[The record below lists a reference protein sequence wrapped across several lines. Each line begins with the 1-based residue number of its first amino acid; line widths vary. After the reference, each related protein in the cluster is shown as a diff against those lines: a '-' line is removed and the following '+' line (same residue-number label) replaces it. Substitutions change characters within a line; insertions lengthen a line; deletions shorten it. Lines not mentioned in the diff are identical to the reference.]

1 MGLNAELPSR
11 LSLSAGQYHR
21 CVDCPV
27 NANRMT
33 KMLTYNRALS
43 VKLAKRLGGMIEVK
57 RCYDNVYKVLTE
69 AMDILPDRS
78 KTRILFCYL
87 PTAGNLYVRH
97 VMVVYDGQL
106 VEPLLHI
113 DLEKREVERIIPIRE
128 LSFDEYF
135 SLLLKEGKSDLEQA
149 LLNDELEVFNV
160 GNFTLNPIDL
170 GGLITRLAKTQ
181 DDYFKIVE
189 ILNNGGRLEIPA

>member
-1 MGLNAELPSR
+1 
-11 LSLSAGQYHR
+11 
-21 CVDCPV
+21 
-27 NANRMT
+27 
-33 KMLTYNRALS
+33 MLTYNRALS